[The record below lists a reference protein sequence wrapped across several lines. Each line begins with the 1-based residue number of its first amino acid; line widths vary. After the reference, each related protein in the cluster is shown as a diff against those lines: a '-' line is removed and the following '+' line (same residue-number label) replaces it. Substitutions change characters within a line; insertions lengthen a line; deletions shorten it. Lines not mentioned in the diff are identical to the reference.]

1 MDSLNNID
9 FKKLASQQKSIQM
22 KMRLLAL
29 AHFKDGHS
37 RTQIAK
43 FLKVS
48 RTSVNKWVQTFLEEG
63 LDGLKEKP
71 RTGRPPLL
79 TPKQREQ
86 LSQYIKD
93 KARDTQGGRLTGADI
108 HAYIVKE
115 FGKYY
120 HPDSIYYL
128 LNHMGFAWIT
138 SRSKHPQQSQAI
150 QEDFKKFKFETIL
163 KIPGHIALKNV
174 DIWFQDEARFGQQN
188 TTTRLWAE
196 RGTRPRAVKQ
206 QQFEY
211 AYLFGSICPQK
222 GIGEAIVV
230 PWVNKDIMIEH
241 LKQISSV
248 TEKGRH
254 AIVIMDGAGWHTEDI
269 ADDFQNISIIKLPPY
284 SPELNPIE
292 QVWSWLR
299 QHYLANQS
307 FSDYE
312 DIVSKVCSAWN
323 SFLECCFLE
332 CSTRVT
338 KMCSRRW
345 TDLTS

>member
-29 AHFKDGHS
+29 AHFKDGQS

-48 RTSVNKWVQTFLEEG
+48 RTSVNKWVQVFLEEG
-63 LDGLKEKP
+63 LEGLQEKP
-71 RTGRPPLL
+71 RTGRPPFL
-79 TPKQREQ
+79 TSEQKEQ

-93 KARDTQGGRLTGADI
+93 KANDTQGGRLTGADI

-115 FGKYY
+115 FGQHY

-128 LNHMGFAWIT
+128 LDHMGFSWIT
-138 SRSKHPQQSQAI
+138 SRSKHPKQSQ
-150 QEDFKKFKFETIL
+150 QTQDDFKKKFKIETIL
-163 KIPGHIALKNV
+163 KIPGHIALECV
-174 DIWFQDEARFGQQN
+174 DVWFQDEARFGQQN

-196 RGTRPRAVKQ
+196 KGTRPRAVKQ

-211 AYLFGSICPQK
+211 AYLFGSVCPSK

-230 PWVNKDIMIEH
+230 PWVSKDIMIEH
-241 LKQISSV
+241 LKQISAV

-254 AIVIMDGAGWHTEDI
+254 AVVVMDGAGWHTEDI
-269 ADDFQNISIIKLPPY
+269 TNDFKNVSVIKLPPY

-299 QHYLANQS
+299 QRYLANQS
-307 FSDYE
+307 FTDYD
-312 DIVSKVCSAWN
+312 DIIAKICDAWN
-323 SFLECCFLE
+323 RFLD
-332 CSTRVT
+332 SPKRVT

-345 TDLTS
+345 IDLTS